1 MMLSM
6 WLKTTG
12 NSTMGI
18 WGGLGPVVGTLGGE
32 MVGIFRLAV
41 LTIVFGVGFGAIWD
55 FASVA
60 GHHGKNGS
68 MK

>member
-6 WLKTTG
+6 CKTTG

-18 WGGLGPVVGTLGGE
+18 WGGLGPVVGKLVSE
-32 MVGIFRLAV
+32 MVG
-41 LTIVFGVGFGAIWD
+41 TMVFGVVFGAIWD
-55 FASVA
+55 FASGA
-60 GHHGKNGS
+60 GHHRKNGS